1 MYGLAVTAPAIKEF
15 VSSVRYN
22 EAMKRINEFLNRS
35 AWDLKRVY
43 PYLLIALSSAAL
55 LAAMVLMV
63 EEVHLLKNPT
73 AQLGC
78 DLNPIISCGS
88 VMKSSSSHVFGIP
101 NPVFGIPAF
110 AALITIG
117 VMMLLTGRPKQ
128 RWFWIALELGTVAG
142 MLFVLNLM
150 YHSIFVIGALC
161 PWCMTTWAVMIPL
174 FFYTT
179 LYNIGEG
186 HIALKGSLARAAAW
200 VRREHALVLFITYA
214 AVIWLILYKFW
225 YYWST
230 LF

>member
-1 MYGLAVTAPAIKEF
+1 LRAFLYGLAVTAPAIKEF

-88 VMKSSSSHVFGIP
+88 VMKSSSSHIFGIP
-101 NPVFGIPAF
+101 NPQEEYDGSNPNQLGLGLSPYQLF
-110 AALITIG
+110 
-117 VMMLLTGRPKQ
+117 LLRPRQ
-128 RWFWIALELGTVAG
+128 FHT
-142 MLFVLNLM
+142 
-150 YHSIFVIGALC
+150 
-161 PWCMTTWAVMIPL
+161 
-174 FFYTT
+174 
-179 LYNIGEG
+179 
-186 HIALKGSLARAAAW
+186 
-200 VRREHALVLFITYA
+200 
-214 AVIWLILYKFW
+214 
-225 YYWST
+225 
-230 LF
+230 